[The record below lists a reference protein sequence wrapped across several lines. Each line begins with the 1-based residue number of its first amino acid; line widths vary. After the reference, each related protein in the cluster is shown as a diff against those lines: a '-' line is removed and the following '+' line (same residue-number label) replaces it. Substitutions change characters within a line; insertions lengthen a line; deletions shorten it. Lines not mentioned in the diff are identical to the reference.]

1 MSSVSPTIPT
11 SNVPLPNSPSE
22 KFVNVQNHISKQQA
36 LAWFLFIFGLIVQGV
51 CTGFLIYFT
60 YTITRDLHETEFHS
74 ATCPTPSKVIPVY
87 VFIGLQVL
95 LGVLF
100 YFLAAWSF
108 SKAHVFIK

>member
-1 MSSVSPTIPT
+1 MSTATIPIK
-11 SNVPLPNSPSE
+11 SNVPLPESPTE
-22 KFVNVQNHISKQQA
+22 KFTNVQEHISKQQV
-36 LAWFLFIFGLIVQGV
+36 LAWFLFIFGLIIQGV

-60 YTITRDLHETEFHS
+60 YTISNDLHKTEYES
-74 ATCPTPSKVIPVY
+74 ATCPTPSKVVPIY
-87 VFIGLQVL
+87 IFIGLQVL